1 MITTNRTHIRQL
13 NLGDAKFIIELVNQ
27 KSWLQFIGDK
37 KIYTLTDA
45 ENYLTNGPI
54 SMYKNHGFG
63 LYAVENISNQTIIGI
78 CGIIKRNTLPDAD
91 LGYAFLDK
99 FTGNGYAYEACEA
112 VIDYAKQELN
122 LHTILAI
129 TMPENIRSIHLLKKL
144 NFKFKEEIQPS
155 DNSTKL
161 NLMILE

>member
-1 MITTNRTHIRQL
+1 MLTTQRLLIRQL
-13 NLGDAKFIIELVNQ
+13 NLDDAKFIIELVNQ

-37 KIYTLTDA
+37 KIYTLADA
-45 ENYLTNGPI
+45 EKYLINGPI

-63 LYAVENISNQTIIGI
+63 LYAVENINDQTTIGI
-78 CGIIKRNTLPDAD
+78 CGIIKRETLPNAD
-91 LGYAFLDK
+91 LGYAFLDQ
-99 FTGNGYAYEACEA
+99 FTGNGYAYEACKT
-112 VIDYAKQELN
+112 ILDYAKHELN
-122 LHTILAI
+122 LNTILAI
-129 TMPENIRSIHLLKKL
+129 TMPENIRSIHLLNKL